1 MIAIIGCGPAGMSAA
16 VLLHDAGYPVK
27 IYEQFHEPGPVGSGL
42 MLQPTGLAVL
52 QQLGWR
58 GQCEA
63 LGQRIDRMSGR
74 LAPAGKVVLDI
85 RYGALDPD
93 LYGIAIHR
101 AALFEV
107 LHQAVLGRQIPIVTD
122 TPVADMRVES
132 SQSQTVK
139 LLDSEGGE
147 VASQVELVVDASGA
161 QSKLLAHA
169 LHPPQR
175 RPLTYGALWTTVKL
189 EGDVFERNC
198 LEQRYK
204 AASVMAGVLPCGNL
218 PDDTDEL
225 ATFFW
230 SIKSADYDRWRQG
243 GLERWKAEVCSHW
256 PQLEVLMAQ
265 LNDQQQFTQATYSHH
280 TLRKPY
286 GDAIV
291 FIGDAAHATSP
302 QLGQGA
308 NMALLDSWA
317 LSQALRRRALKRQRL
332 KGLALKGQGLEGQ
345 ALKCGDSVRDDG
357 VRGVGA
363 EYARVR
369 RTHVK
374 FYQSVSHLLTPFY
387 QSDSIVLP
395 WLRDTFFE
403 PVSKAPGMPS
413 LITRLGAGMM
423 FSPLTKNGL

>member
-1 MIAIIGCGPAGMSAA
+1 VIAIIGCGPAGMSAA
-16 VLLHDAGYPVK
+16 ILLHDAGYPVE
-27 IYEQFHEPGPVGSGL
+27 IREQFHQPGPVGSGL

-52 QQLGWR
+52 QQLGLR
-58 GQCEA
+58 DQCEA

-101 AALFEV
+101 AALFDV
-107 LHQAVLGRQIPIVTD
+107 LYQAVLSRKIPVVTD
-122 TPVADMRVES
+122 TAVADMQVNS
-132 SQSQTVK
+132 SKSQSPTAT
-139 LLDSEGGE
+139 LLDREGRV
-147 VASQVELVVDASGA
+147 VASQVELVVDASGS
-161 QSKLLAHA
+161 QSKLLGHA
-169 LHPPQR
+169 VQPPLR
-175 RPLTYGALWTTVKL
+175 KPLEYGALWTTVKL
-189 EGDVFERNC
+189 DGNVFAHNC

-204 AASVMAGVLPCGNL
+204 AASVMAGVLPCGNM
-218 PDDTDEL
+218 PGGTDEL
-225 ATFFW
+225 ATLFW
-230 SIKSADYDRWRQG
+230 SIKSTDYQRWLQH
-243 GLERWKAEVCSHW
+243 GLERWTAEICSHW
-256 PQLEVLMAQ
+256 PQLEVLMPE
-265 LNDQQQFTQATYSHH
+265 LNDQRQFTHATYSHH

-317 LSQALRRRALKRQRL
+317 LCQALKRCEAFKDR
-332 KGLALKGQGLEGQ
+332 QGLKRAD
-345 ALKCGDSVRDDG
+345 ALSGAV
-357 VRGVGA
+357 A

-369 RTHVK
+369 RAHVN
-374 FYQSVSHLLTPFY
+374 FYQWVSHLLTPFY
-387 QSDSIVLP
+387 QSDSSVLP

-403 PVSKAPGMPS
+403 PASRVPGMPS

-423 FSPLTKNGL
+423 LSPLTNSGL